1 MKLDYILKSMELCN
15 CYQYR
20 DMVVIACALMNLDIV
35 VYSVTTSV
43 ELCALSVFYALKLTD
58 I

>member
-1 MKLDYILKSMELCN
+1 MELCN
-15 CYQYR
+15 YYQYR

>member
-15 CYQYR
+15 CYQYH